1 MQDRAIEVV
10 FGFVFGT
17 CGLGLVTL
25 TRMLWNMRGSRHKE
39 QVDSIVTSHRLEHLQ
54 LQMSDIYRR
63 MDVTERETAGRV
75 ELLQGAML
83 RPGVVDRIV
92 EAHTEALMNQVDQ
105 QMMEAAESRPMTTIP
120 GPLVQ
125 ALARNEIARN
135 ESGVVPFDVRSGAR
149 HEMGVAVDVGHLRG
163 CMCDDC
169 RSRRR
174 GNALAPESSPGLT
187 AVVRARIEAVCAEQN
202 WSLDRIQAVTT
213 ELQAEQRN
221 LRITV
226 DYTVV
231 DSERPLCVRAT
242 VSRFDMATDVPLESA
257 GLVDAEPD
265 LIRRLREIEIWLK
278 ISMQRYEAT
287 KDVEFV
293 EMLPS
298 PQRDL
303 NRITVRF
310 VGKMKGRD
318 CHSVHQLM
326 FPWSG
331 PLIPIE
337 EPNKQEEAPL
347 RVVRFVRRDS

>member
-125 ALARNEIARN
+125 ALARNE
-135 ESGVVPFDVRSGAR
+135 SGVVPFDVRSGAR
-149 HEMGVAVDVGHLRG
+149 REIGVAVDVEHL
-163 CMCDDC
+163 
-169 RSRRR
+169 
-174 GNALAPESSPGLT
+174 L
-187 AVVRARIEAVCAEQN
+187 
-202 WSLDRIQAVTT
+202 
-213 ELQAEQRN
+213 
-221 LRITV
+221 
-226 DYTVV
+226 
-231 DSERPLCVRAT
+231 
-242 VSRFDMATDVPLESA
+242 
-257 GLVDAEPD
+257 
-265 LIRRLREIEIWLK
+265 
-278 ISMQRYEAT
+278 
-287 KDVEFV
+287 
-293 EMLPS
+293 
-298 PQRDL
+298 
-303 NRITVRF
+303 
-310 VGKMKGRD
+310 
-318 CHSVHQLM
+318 
-326 FPWSG
+326 
-331 PLIPIE
+331 E
-337 EPNKQEEAPL
+337 EPSKQEEEPL